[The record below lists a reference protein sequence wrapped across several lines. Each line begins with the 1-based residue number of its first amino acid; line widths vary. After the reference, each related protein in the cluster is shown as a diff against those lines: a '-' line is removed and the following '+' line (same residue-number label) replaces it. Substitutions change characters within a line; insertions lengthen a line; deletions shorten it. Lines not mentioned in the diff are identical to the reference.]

1 VRAAECVCAV
11 PKSSLKYTRLK
22 PGRGAPILTLC
33 KDMLLSSIAV
43 LIGLA
48 VWLAWS
54 IFAPKKA
61 QARDESGVIVPW
73 HSDYKQLRIEYHQS
87 VDKSV
92 QPPRH

>member
-1 VRAAECVCAV
+1 MRAAERLWAV
-11 PKSSLKYTRLK
+11 PKSRLK
-22 PGRGAPILTLC
+22 NARLKLGRAAPILTLC
-33 KDMLLSSIAV
+33 KDMLISSIAV

-48 VWLAWS
+48 LWLAWS
-54 IFAPKKA
+54 IFAPRKA
-61 QARDESGVIVPW
+61 QTREESGVVVPW